1 MKSVCI
7 FYAKNRF
14 RNWISCRL
22 FIIGLPPSFM
32 ISSIHELRLFPPEIE
47 NESSGKEKF
56 KSVLTTYLHFMH
68 YLPTLCTTYLLDA
81 LPAYL
86 MHYLPNWCATYLL
99 DALPTYFMWYLPTWY
114 TTYLIDALNLTKII
128 VCYHTVNT
136 GCQCLHNIW
145 KGGETFKS
153 SPWATAANPENT
165 KTVY

>member
-56 KSVLTTYLHFMH
+56 KSVLTTYLHFMRS
-68 YLPTLCTTYLLDA
+68 LLLDA
-81 LPAYL
+81 LPTYL
-86 MHYLPNWCATYLL
+86 MLYLPNWCATHLLDALPTYLMLYLPTWCSTYLL
-99 DALPTYFMWYLPTWY
+99 DALPTYLMHYLPTWC
-114 TTYLIDALNLTKII
+114 TTYLIDALPTYLMLYLPTS
-128 VCYHTVNT
+128 C
-136 GCQCLHNIW
+136 G
-145 KGGETFKS
+145 TFLLDTLPIYLMHYLWQK
-153 SPWATAANPENT
+153 
-165 KTVY
+165 